1 MMYANVNANDSAKP
15 KRYKPETGDNIPQIT
30 YCVEWFATADNR
42 ATWTFETSTRKGE
55 GVFSE
60 SRKKGLPAIA
70 NPVYGY
76 SAPAKYGVGRGNPL
90 NIKATQTPIAS
101 FFVSCHSAHQFSGNA
116 RNLSMV
122 ALAGLPKGRPVSF
135 VSGISTPVNVT
146 TPLERGNSGGDSSY
160 TKEAAIMATTPTQN
174 PQFIW
179 LIAAVRRDIPTIT
192 AKIHHIAAE
201 TEREARRILAPYFIL
216 SLAAR
221 PPVAEATA

>member
-15 KRYKPETGDNIPQIT
+15 KRYKPETGDIIPQMT
-30 YCVEWFATADNR
+30 YGVEWFATADNR

-76 SAPAKYGVGRGNPL
+76 SAPAKSGVGRGNPL

-174 PQFIW
+174 SQFIW

-221 PPVAEATA
+221 Q